1 MYNPWYFNILFVN
14 NFTFKIC
21 SYSGF
26 HQYLLLSLDLA
37 FIQIFLPEDVFK
49 VAGSV
54 FQIPNVNATLIFW
67 STIVLFHPVIL
78 DKLDI

>member
-1 MYNPWYFNILFVN
+1 MFASIFRP
-14 NFTFKIC
+14 
-21 SYSGF
+21 G
-26 HQYLLLSLDLA
+26 

-54 FQIPNVNATLIFW
+54 FQIPNVNAILIFW